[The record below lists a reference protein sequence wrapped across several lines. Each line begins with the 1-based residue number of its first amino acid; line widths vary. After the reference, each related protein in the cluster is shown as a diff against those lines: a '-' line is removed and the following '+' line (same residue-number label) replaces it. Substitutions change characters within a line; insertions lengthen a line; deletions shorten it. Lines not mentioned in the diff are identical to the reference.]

1 MSKEEDS
8 SIEPPKQTT
17 ELNKEE
23 AQLSVK
29 EETVVQNKETDLQ
42 VKDKEVES
50 GLQTKLEPEQQ
61 IQPQKTAQDSIGFED
76 KEFDTITKEI
86 RDQVISKQLGLLQ
99 NALSE
104 QAENEEQKAQI
115 KKLSQL
121 ELSQFLQDEKN
132 KDSINKALADPK
144 LNAALN
150 NAEVEGYGQFHNKFK
165 DKFQDLQWGPGS
177 NESTRSKEVKNK
189 DGQSLCTLTETM
201 VKEPT
206 TVTLADGST
215 KEVSGYRKVDFP
227 KELTGEGPLHLSM
240 AVKGA
245 DGKNIAEDKAVY
257 FSAHYDKQGK
267 LTEVSTPMP
276 VKFMG
281 KGDDAIGYIERDG
294 NIYTLPVTQGKYK
307 EMMKEV
313 AKNQGMGMDLSQTL
327 DVPVKTNELAEKL
340 GVNAELQTTPKNLEI
355 EAANQKLA
363 LGDKSLAD
371 SLGLGTVLQEK
382 SDKEIKS
389 PELEQSKE
397 SKNLE
402 LTAEEKILKEK
413 SDLAQKLGMDTVLQV
428 ESTDLTVEA
437 KQKLAL
443 DGKKQEPALEG
454 QEDKEKA
461 NQDKTKVDDPTKEE
475 KAGFQGLQSKK
486 EAIESLKKT
495 DVDNEV
501 VQAATKSEIKATDP
515 KDKEPKREDPVVELQ
530 QDVEKKLEEVEKK
543 KQQEKK
549 EAEKS
554 TEGIAANIPEKQTG
568 SIDAEKRLQDTQKR
582 LIVDK
587 QSHEAKEQ
595 IDIRMSNDAKLIATG
610 AQKNLES
617 QQQGPI
623 KESIGTIKPDSTPSK
638 GATQSKDTGI
648 QNR

>member
-1 MSKEEDS
+1 MSKIEDQH
-8 SIEPPKQTT
+8 IEPIKQTT

-29 EETVVQNKETDLQ
+29 EETVVQ

-50 GLQTKLEPEQQ
+50 GLQTKLEQEQQ
-61 IQPQKTAQDSIGFED
+61 IQPQKTAQDSVGFED

-99 NALSE
+99 NALSD

-121 ELSQFLQDEKN
+121 ELNQFLQDEKN

-165 DKFQDLQWGPGS
+165 DKFEDLQWEPGS

-267 LTEVSTPMP
+267 LTEVSTPVP

-294 NIYTLPVTQGKYK
+294 NVYTLPVTQGKYK

-313 AKNQGMGMDLSQTL
+313 AKNQGMGMDLSQSL
-327 DVPVKTNELAEKL
+327 DVPAKTNELAEKL
-340 GVNAELQTTPKNLEI
+340 GADTVSQVKPKEDLAI
-355 EAANQKLA
+355 EATNQKLS
-363 LGDKSLAD
+363 LENQSLANT
-371 SLGLGTVLQEK
+371 LGLEAVLQEK
-382 SDKEIKS
+382 SDKEIKN
-389 PELEQSKE
+389 PELEQGKE

-402 LTAEEKILKEK
+402 LTAEEKLKEK
-413 SDLAQKLGMDTVLQV
+413 AALAQKLGMDKVLQV

-437 KQKLAL
+437 KQKLDL
-443 DGKKQEPALEG
+443 DGKKQESALEG
-454 QEDKEKA
+454 QEKDKEKA
-461 NQDKTKVDDPTKEE
+461 NQDKLKVDDPTKEE

-486 EAIESLKKT
+486 EAIESLSKT
-495 DVDNEV
+495 DVNNEV
-501 VQAATKSEIKATDP
+501 VQATTKSEIKSIDS
-515 KDKEPKREDPVVELQ
+515 KDKEPKKEEPVVESQ
-530 QDVEKKLEEVEKK
+530 QNVEKKLEEVDQR

-549 EAEKS
+549 EIEKS
-554 TEGIAANIPEKQTG
+554 KEGVVVNNPGKQTDN
-568 SIDAEKRLQDTQKR
+568 IDTAKQLDETQKR
-582 LIVDK
+582 LMIDK
-587 QSHEAKEQ
+587 HSHQTKAQ
-595 IDIRMSNDAKLIATG
+595 IDLEMSKDAKAIATV
-610 AQKNLES
+610 AKTNLEA

-623 KESIGTIKPDSTPSK
+623 KESIGSIKPSQTPNIEQGSQSK
-638 GATQSKDTGI
+638 GKDALSK
-648 QNR
+648 